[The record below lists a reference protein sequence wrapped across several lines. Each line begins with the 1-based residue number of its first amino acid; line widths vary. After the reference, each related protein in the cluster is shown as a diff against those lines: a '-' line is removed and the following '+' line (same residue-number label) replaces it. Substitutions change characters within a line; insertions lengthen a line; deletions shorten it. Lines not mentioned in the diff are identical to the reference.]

1 MYSSGCDSKTL
12 FSSPPQ
18 PSALRRQAL
27 PLRLST
33 GPPGPSSRMVP
44 KLAVESASENHST
57 TPVLARL
64 QFGDAR
70 RGGHLHPDFA
80 RGSADLRFDVVRIID
95 MNNLEAKNTLR
106 KSSPEPGQH
115 PLFTRARTAPAPA
128 KVVQEPERAAAARP
142 TLARGRRECPPS
154 CLQAG
159 QCWASRG
166 RAAERVSPNRS
177 CLQIEA
183 RTVPERRR
191 SVAKDLEREHARRR
205 EKC

>member
-1 MYSSGCDSKTL
+1 MHIGECARHPTLQSWLRFSKTL

-44 KLAVESASENHST
+44 KLAAESTSENHST
-57 TPVLARL
+57 TPVLAEL

-95 MNNLEAKNTLR
+95 MNNLEAKNTTR

-166 RAAERVSPNRS
+166 RAAERVSQNRS
-177 CLQIEA
+177 CLKIEA
-183 RTVPERRR
+183 RTVRC
-191 SVAKDLEREHARRR
+191 
-205 EKC
+205 EKRKL